1 MRTTNYSELR
11 NNLKNY
17 LDGVIND
24 SEPLI
29 VHRSGSESVVVIS
42 LEEYNSIKETEYL
55 MKSPE
60 TMAAILQGEKDIEAG
75 NSITQQEGESVDEF
89 LNRVSCTE

>member
-11 NNLKNY
+11 NNLKSL

-29 VHRSGSESVVVIS
+29 VHRSGNESVVVIS
-42 LEEYNSIKETEYL
+42 LEEYNSIKETEYI
-55 MKSPE
+55 MKSPA
-60 TMAAILQGEKDIEAG
+60 MMDIIRKG
-75 NSITQQEGESVDEF
+75 DEEIKNGGGTPIEIDD
-89 LNRVSCTE
+89 LWK

>member
-1 MRTTNYSELR
+1 MRTANYSDLR
-11 NNLKNY
+11 NNLKSY

-42 LEEYNSIKETEYL
+42 LEEYNSIKETEYIS
-55 MKSPE
+55 KSSAMMNIIKNGDRE
-60 TMAAILQGEKDIEAG
+60 IERG
-75 NSITQQEGESVDEF
+75 TNNIVKIDE
-89 LNRVSCTE
+89 LWK